1 MTDLS
6 NKPII
11 ATTTAAKANGQQMTR
26 QQFADT
32 SSKKLNQQLFTTNVT
47 NRTPLANNTSVM
59 SKSNRVPDY
68 PMGRPTPTR
77 AKIPGRQATVGMNA
91 NRSTSPNMFE
101 ASIKTPNQADTS
113 TNFGK
118 DAFQS
123 IFKNDQNQNM
133 KF

>member
-11 ATTTAAKANGQQMTR
+11 ATTTATQANGQQMMR

-47 NRTPLANNTSVM
+47 KRTPLANNTSVM

-68 PMGRPTPTR
+68 PMGRPTPNR
-77 AKIPGRQATVGMNA
+77 AKINERKATVSMNA
-91 NRSTSPNMFE
+91 SRSLSPNMFE
-101 ASIKTPNQADTS
+101 ASVKNSNQADTS
-113 TNFGK
+113 PNFGK

-123 IFKNDQNQNM
+123 IFKNDQNQM